1 MDLIILFIKGIAIG
15 MVNIIPGVSGGTLA
29 VILGIYDKFVNAIT
43 FNVKKLWQNKR
54 FVIPLILGL
63 LLGVLIFSKLIN
75 ILYTKFPF
83 QTNFFFTGL
92 ILGSLPMLYK
102 LMVNKYAEEEKLSVK
117 EIISIVIC
125 ALAGLALIIV
135 FTIMEGK
142 FDSSDLEMSMPPVTL
157 ALEIRIFIAGILGA
171 VAMIIPGISGSL
183 IMLMMGVYTI
193 VVTCIPALFSP
204 ETFLHALILLLPN
217 GIGVLIGLLSGAK
230 LISFLLKKFPNATYA
245 VIFGLIVGSIY
256 VVFPGFA
263 GFKGALSVFASII
276 CLLAGFFLAFFSS
289 FFESRLDKEDKE
301 DNKKGE
307 E

>member
-63 LLGVLIFSKLIN
+63 LLGILIFSKLIDL
-75 ILYTKFPF
+75 LYTKFPF

-102 LMVNKYAEEEKLSVK
+102 LMVKRYAEEEKLSAK

-142 FDSSDLEMSMPPVTL
+142 FDSSALEMSMPPVTL

-171 VAMIIPGISGSL
+171 IAMIIPGISGSL

-193 VVTCIPALFSP
+193 VITCIPALFSP

-217 GIGVLIGLLSGAK
+217 GVGVLIGLLSGAK

-263 GFKGALSVFASII
+263 GFKGALSVFVSII
-276 CLLAGFFLAFFSS
+276 CLLAGCFLAFFSS

-301 DNKKGE
+301 DNKKVE

>member
-63 LLGVLIFSKLIN
+63 LLGVLIFSKLID

-102 LMVNKYAEEEKLSVK
+102 LMVKKYAEEEKLSVK
-117 EIISIVIC
+117 EIISIIIC
-125 ALAGLALIIV
+125 ALTGLALIIV

-142 FDSSDLEMSMPPVTL
+142 FDSSALEMSMPPVTL

-217 GIGVLIGLLSGAK
+217 GVGVLIGLLAGAK

-245 VIFGLIVGSIY
+245 VIFGLIVGSLY

-263 GFKGALSVFASII
+263 GFKGTLSIFVSII

-301 DNKKGE
+301 DNEKVE

>member
-217 GIGVLIGLLSGAK
+217 GVGVLIGLLSGAK

-263 GFKGALSVFASII
+263 GFKGVLSVFASII

>member
-63 LLGVLIFSKLIN
+63 LLGVLIFSKLID

-102 LMVNKYAEEEKLSVK
+102 MMVKRYAEEEKLSVK

-142 FDSSDLEMSMPPVTL
+142 FDSSALEMSMPPVTL

-217 GIGVLIGLLSGAK
+217 GVGVLIGLLAGAK

-245 VIFGLIVGSIY
+245 VIFGLIVGSLY
-256 VVFPGFA
+256 VVFPGFS
-263 GFKGALSVFASII
+263 GFKGALSIFVSII

-301 DNKKGE
+301 DNKKVE